1 LKFDKSIKQKQ
12 IKMKNLE
19 SLKSLQAREL
29 MLQIADMDENSNPF
43 LVAASLM
50 QALRYETITASQY
63 EMLVNDFQRECKIY
77 NLETRNE
84 ICSLF

>member
-43 LVAASLM
+43 LVAGSLM

>member
-1 LKFDKSIKQKQ
+1 
-12 IKMKNLE
+12 MKNLE

>member
-1 LKFDKSIKQKQ
+1 
-12 IKMKNLE
+12 MKNLE

-29 MLQIADMDENSNPF
+29 MLQIADMDENTNPF